1 MHSSNMHS
9 SFAHSFVCA
18 TYANGTSPA
27 SASIATAAAAHTRA
41 YPFRRCRSAVPSM
54 PRALYEYVRH
64 QLASC
69 DIARGDNVGGDQ
81 YILYQ
86 QQKPLRVIN
95 HDPHT
100 HTVYISMVS
109 SIHYSYTLNS
119 SHFTNIL
126 VPTTTYYTR
135 DYTTTTEYT
144 TVPAVVVCLQLN
156 VPTTT
161 HNHLHALRRRR
172 RATRGPPPASPP
184 PLQETSHSYTSTG
197 H

>member
-1 MHSSNMHS
+1 MEERKKGSVALAQPITKITIRTTFDLPNTTKTNSHAWYSSNMHS

-81 YILYQ
+81 YMLYQ
-86 QQKPLRVIN
+86 QQKSLRAT
-95 HDPHT
+95 HT
-100 HTVYISMVS
+100 HCLHLHGIL
-109 SIHYSYTLNS
+109 YTLLI
-119 SHFTNIL
+119 HIEFITFHQHTRTNDDVL
-126 VPTTTYYTR
+126 HTR
-135 DYTTTTEYT
+135 
-144 TVPAVVVCLQLN
+144 
-156 VPTTT
+156 
-161 HNHLHALRRRR
+161 LH
-172 RATRGPPPASPP
+172 
-184 PLQETSHSYTSTG
+184 HDN
-197 H
+197 